1 VRLSP
6 SLSRLAA
13 LTLLVLLCWVVGT
26 VMVEP
31 LLELVARDRE
41 SAARSR
47 MLLARYGQL
56 EASVPA
62 LQRQL
67 EAFRDSAS
75 AKAFLPDAA
84 SGLRVAEMQGAT
96 QKMASAAGVTL
107 RSSRTL
113 PQTVEEGFNAL
124 GVELDLVA
132 STGALA
138 GLLHAIETAEPMI
151 LVDRLAVQV
160 PENGAGAKTAD
171 GQPQLNVSLRLVSYA
186 RAAAV
191 HGGLQ

>member
-1 VRLSP
+1 MSVSP
-6 SLSRLAA
+6 AISRVAA
-13 LTLLVLLCWVVGT
+13 FTLLAFVCWAAGT
-26 VMVEP
+26 
-31 LLELVARDRE
+31 LVAAPLIESIERDRA
-41 SAARSR
+41 SAAHAR
-47 MLLARYGQL
+47 MLLARYGRL
-56 EASVPA
+56 EADVPA

-67 EAFRDSAS
+67 AALRDSAS

-84 SGLRVAEMQGAT
+84 SGLRVAEMQGALA
-96 QKMASAAGVTL
+96 KMASAAGAAL

-113 PQTVEEGFNAL
+113 PQTAEEGFASL

-132 STGALA
+132 SASVLA

-171 GQPQLNVSLRLVSYA
+171 GEPQLNVSLRVISYA
-186 RAAAV
+186 RSAAV
-191 HGGLQ
+191 RGGP